1 MTEQEALQLAADEI
15 MRKDMLEKSS
25 KEIAG
30 NINRETPNIV
40 NAQREKRIQ
49 ELQEQQEA
57 HIKVY
62 KRENPLIA
70 KEINEILGLE
80 KKESVEKSSLD
91 NVMNKIEFSNKMD
104 RIYSSFTDDA
114 SKNVFSRGIKEVG
127 HEAFVEAYE
136 KAGNN
141 VFQALAD
148 VNGCKDI
155 LELGELDAKRDKELM
170 RAFENDKES
179 IMIEKIAQRV
189 AEILKESKKL

>member
-1 MTEQEALQLAADEI
+1 MTEQEALQQAADEI
-15 MRKDMLEKSS
+15 MK
-25 KEIAG
+25 KEIHEK
-30 NINRETPNIV
+30 NRNELVNEINKETPIIV

-57 HIKVY
+57 HVKVY
-62 KRENPLIA
+62 KRENPVIA
-70 KEINEILGLE
+70 KEIDDILSLS
-80 KKESVEKSSLD
+80 KKEQVD
-91 NVMNKIEFSNKMD
+91 NDTLNGMMNAIEFSNKVD
-104 RIYSSFTDDA
+104 EIRASFTDEV
-114 SKNVFSRGIKEVG
+114 SFNVFKRGVKEVG
-127 HEAFVEAYE
+127 VEAFVEAYE

-170 RAFENDKES
+170 RAFGNDKDS

>member
-1 MTEQEALQLAADEI
+1 MTEQEALQQAADEI
-15 MRKDMLEKSS
+15 MK
-25 KEIAG
+25 KEIHEK
-30 NINRETPNIV
+30 NRNELVNEINKETPIIV

-49 ELQEQQEA
+49 ELREQQEA
-57 HIKVY
+57 HVKVY
-62 KRENPLIA
+62 KRENPVIA
-70 KEINEILGLE
+70 KEIDDILSLS
-80 KKESVEKSSLD
+80 KKEQVD
-91 NVMNKIEFSNKMD
+91 NDTLNGLMNAIEFSNKVD
-104 RIYSSFTDDA
+104 EIRASFTDEV
-114 SKNVFSRGIKEVG
+114 SFNVFKRGVKEVG
-127 HEAFVEAYE
+127 VEAFVEAYE

-170 RAFENDKES
+170 RAFENDKDS

>member
-1 MTEQEALQLAADEI
+1 MTEQEALQQAADEI
-15 MRKDMLEKSS
+15 MK
-25 KEIAG
+25 KEIHEK
-30 NINRETPNIV
+30 NRNELVNEINKETPIIV

-49 ELQEQQEA
+49 ELREQQEA
-57 HIKVY
+57 HVKVY
-62 KRENPLIA
+62 KRENPVIA
-70 KEINEILGLE
+70 KEIDDILSLS
-80 KKESVEKSSLD
+80 KKEQVD
-91 NVMNKIEFSNKMD
+91 NDTLNGLMNAIEFSNKVD
-104 RIYSSFTDDA
+104 EIRASFTDEV
-114 SKNVFSRGIKEVG
+114 SFNVFKRGVKEVG
-127 HEAFVEAYE
+127 VEAFVEAYE

-170 RAFENDKES
+170 RAFGNDKDS